1 MFGQRQALIS
11 RSARNGTVLGP
22 IDPKS
27 KSIETKRIELKI
39 ICYFDLVLFDS
50 SIRPIPAAAAG
61 PQAAFLPGAAAR
73 KYRVAILLGS
83 ILDFSRHGVAFASA
97 NVVVV
102 GRTTNGN
109 GRLEPS
115 RSHPQRCYRKWENL
129 RGAPAGRV
137 QLLRPLADPHRIGS
151 HTGRMHLRK
160 SLLQHFRR
168 IHLRPD
174 SHSGPSGCRHHPVIG
189 HQSGGLSLLSGMKLN
204 LMII

>member
-1 MFGQRQALIS
+1 MFGQRQALIR

-102 GRTTNGN
+102 VGRTADGN
-109 GRLEPS
+109 GRLESS
-115 RSHPQRCYRKWENL
+115 RSHPQRCYRKRENL

-151 HTGRMHLRK
+151 HSGRVHLRK

-174 SHSGPSGCRHHPVIG
+174 SHSGPSGCRNHPVIG
-189 HQSGGLSLLSGMKLN
+189 H
-204 LMII
+204 